1 MATLAKVES
10 SGTHDDRQTMY
21 AVLGGNVQHLIL
33 PSPEAKVMAHI
44 RWGLFD
50 ELLTPAYWKGQAWQH
65 HQLGTYDD
73 PRLGSSLVHEL
84 AACLLGGYGM
94 PAEMGLAAYRRIRG
108 LGLLEKAPSAG
119 ELETALS
126 RPFRTPT
133 GGTRRYRFP
142 RQKSRYLAACL
153 TALGRIDRPESDKA
167 LRDLLLDLPGVGP
180 KTASWIVRNHRG
192 SDAVAIIDIHIL
204 RAGRHIGLFPPD
216 WNPQRHYG
224 QLESAFIDFAMAL
237 GVRTSLLD
245 ALMWD
250 YMRRLP
256 RPQSASLGGPRSSL
270 RAWT

>member
-1 MATLAKVES
+1 MATLAKLPSRE
-10 SGTHDDRQTMY
+10 TIDDLQTMY
-21 AVLGGNVQHLIL
+21 AVFDGNVRHLTL
-33 PSPEAKVMAHI
+33 PSPQANVVANI

-65 HQLGTYDD
+65 QYLGTYDE
-73 PRLGSSLVHEL
+73 PRLGISLVHEL
-84 AACLLGGYGM
+84 AACVLGGYGM

-108 LGLLEKAPSAG
+108 LGLLEKVPSAG

-126 RPFRTPT
+126 QPFRTPN

-142 RQKSRYLAACL
+142 RQKSRYLAASL
-153 TALGRIDRPESDKA
+153 NALERIDRPKSDLA
-167 LRDLLLDLPGVGP
+167 LRDLLLDLPGIGP

-192 SDAVAIIDIHIL
+192 SDAVAIIDTHIL

-216 WNPQRHYG
+216 RNPQKHYK
-224 QLESAFIDFAMAL
+224 QLEYTFIEFAMAL

-256 RPQSASLGGPRSSL
+256 RAQPAVLGGTPSIL
-270 RAWT
+270 RVWT